1 MTVNSLKEK
10 SIWWEDALPANLPD
24 TALPHKTNVAVIGG
38 GFAGLSAAL
47 ELRRSGVEVTL
58 IEKHWPGYGACSRN
72 MGFVTDSV
80 NGTTTGALNGL
91 FNGVKRCDLIREGRR
106 AHDHVLEL
114 ISRENINCGLRQ
126 RGELVLAT
134 SKSAYEAMGQSLDR
148 LEKHFGSVDAYVLP
162 KQDLHREIGGRAN
175 KLYHGAKIFPNN
187 YDLNPGQLTA
197 GMIRRISELGVTI
210 CSPIQLDSV
219 QRLSNG
225 TFTISTDRGDIAA
238 EDVVWATQGYSG
250 KETGFLQKRIF
261 PFLAHVVATEPI
273 PQDLLL
279 EMLPTL
285 RSAADTKQMF
295 FCFRPCDK
303 DNRLVLASDYF
314 RTDDNYTQSNRILNS
329 YRKLFPELENVK
341 AEYCWHG
348 NLAATSDQ
356 LPHIGMHE
364 GMYYCAT
371 GNFSKALY
379 LGSKIAKR
387 ILCADDASTVFDNWS
402 LKNFPFYNGNP
413 SLLYRGLRMLF
424 NGMDFLNIA
433 GSR

>member
-1 MTVNSLKEK
+1 MSMNKIIEK
-10 SIWWEDALPANLPD
+10 SIWWEDILPVNLPD
-24 TALPHKTNVAVIGG
+24 SALPHKTNVAIIGG

-72 MGFVTDSV
+72 LGFVTDSV
-80 NGTTTGALNGL
+80 KGTTTGNLNGL
-91 FNGVKRCDLIREGRR
+91 FHGVKRCDLIREGRH
-106 AHDHVLEL
+106 AHDYVLEL
-114 ISRENINCGLRQ
+114 IMRENINCGLRQ

-134 SKSAYEAMGQSLDR
+134 SKSAYEAMADNLHR
-148 LEKHFGSVDAYVLP
+148 LEKQFGTVDEYMLP

-175 KLYHGAKIFPNN
+175 KIYYGAKVYPNH

-197 GMIRRISELGVTI
+197 GMIQRISELGTII
-210 CSPIQLDSV
+210 CSSTQLDSV

-225 TFTISTDRGDIAA
+225 SFTISTNRGNIAA
-238 EDVVWATQGYSG
+238 EHIVWATQGYSG
-250 KETGFLQKRIF
+250 EETGFLQKRIF
-261 PFLAHVVATEPI
+261 PFLAHVVATKPI

-279 EMLPTL
+279 ELLPTL
-285 RSAADTKQMF
+285 RSVVDTKQMF
-295 FCFRPCDK
+295 FCFRPCDM
-303 DNRLVLASDYF
+303 DNRLLLASDYF

-329 YRKLFPELENVK
+329 YRKLFPELENIE

-348 NLAATSDQ
+348 NLASTSDR

-364 GMYYCAT
+364 GMYFCAT
-371 GNFSKALY
+371 GTFSMALY

-387 ILCADDASTVFDNWS
+387 ILDADDSSTLFDNMAMQ
-402 LKNFPFYNGNP
+402 KFPFYSGNP

-424 NGMDFLNIA
+424 NGLDFLNIA
-433 GSR
+433 APR